1 MVAAPGLTVIDTPIF
16 VIDLRYRRDRN
27 FAANRAFLDRIAKG
41 YPGATTIFNLLEVC
55 GILSFNLGKQQ
66 LAELFH
72 YFPRHYSVEVLPHST
87 LESAL
92 PTFRAADLFDKIATK
107 ASFGD
112 ALIASAVETHV
123 PGAVRFV
130 SWNARHFKNRLSIPV
145 LTPREFIQSV

>member
-55 GILSFNLGKQQ
+55 GILSFNLGKRQ

-112 ALIASAVETHV
+112 AQIASAVEPMFPV
-123 PGAVRFV
+123 QFGLFPGTRA
-130 SWNARHFKNRLSIPV
+130 SFKNRLSISV